1 MGKSKK
7 SSSRLF
13 SVQIIYEMEINGK
26 SFEKIK
32 KRFSEESFFELEEI
46 NDLGK
51 PDINYIERLV
61 KGVSQNQDIIDKI
74 INDYLVGWSLAR
86 IDSLARAILRVSVFE
101 LLDDNNVPEK
111 VVFNEYIEITKFFFD
126 DDEPSFI
133 NAILDTVSKRLAQ
146 KLHLN
151 F

>member
-51 PDINYIERLV
+51 PDINYIEKLV
-61 KGVSQNQDIIDKI
+61 KGVSQNQDKIDKI
-74 INDYLVGWSLAR
+74 IKDNLVGWSLAR

-101 LLDDNNVPEK
+101 LLDDNSVPEK

-133 NAILDTVSKRLAQ
+133 NAILDTVSKNYKGL
-146 KLHLN
+146 
-151 F
+151 

>member
-51 PDINYIERLV
+51 PDINYIEKLV
-61 KGVSQNQDIIDKI
+61 KGVSQNQDKIDKI
-74 INDYLVGWSLAR
+74 IKDNLVGWSLAR

-101 LLDDNNVPEK
+101 LLDDNSVPEK

-133 NAILDTVSKRLAQ
+133 NAILDTISKNYKGL
-146 KLHLN
+146 
-151 F
+151 

>member
-51 PDINYIERLV
+51 PDINYIEKLV
-61 KGVSQNQDIIDKI
+61 KGVSQNQDKIDKI
-74 INDYLVGWSLAR
+74 IKDNLVGWSLAR

-101 LLDDNNVPEK
+101 LLEDNNVPEK

-133 NAILDTVSKRLAQ
+133 NAILDTISKNYKGL
-146 KLHLN
+146 
-151 F
+151 

>member
-13 SVQIIYEMEINGK
+13 SVQILYEMEINGK
-26 SFEKIK
+26 SFENIK

-51 PDINYIERLV
+51 PNFDYIEELV
-61 KGVSQNQDIIDKI
+61 KGVSQNQNKIDKI
-74 INDYLVGWSLAR
+74 INDNLVGWSLER

-101 LLDDNNVPEK
+101 LLDNNRVPEK

-133 NAILDTVSKRLAQ
+133 NAILDTISKNYKGL
-146 KLHLN
+146 
-151 F
+151 

>member
-13 SVQIIYEMEINGK
+13 SVQILYEMELNGK
-26 SFEKIK
+26 SFENIK

-51 PDINYIERLV
+51 PNFDYIEELV
-61 KGVSQNQDIIDKI
+61 KGVSQNQNKIDKI
-74 INDYLVGWSLAR
+74 INDNLVGWSLER

-101 LLDDNNVPEK
+101 LLDNNNVPEK

-126 DDEPSFI
+126 ADEPSFI
-133 NAILDTVSKRLAQ
+133 NAVLDTVSKNY
-146 KLHLN
+146 KG

>member
-13 SVQIIYEMEINGK
+13 SVQILYEMEINGK

-51 PDINYIERLV
+51 PNFNYIEKLV
-61 KGVSQNQDIIDKI
+61 KGVSQNQDKIDTIIKE
-74 INDYLVGWSLAR
+74 NLVGWSLAR

-111 VVFNEYIEITKFFFD
+111 VVFNEYIEIAKFFFD
-126 DDEPSFI
+126 GDEPSFI
-133 NAILDTVSKRLAQ
+133 NAILDTVSKNYKGL
-146 KLHLN
+146 
-151 F
+151 

>member
-13 SVQIIYEMEINGK
+13 SVQILYEMEINGK
-26 SFEKIK
+26 SFENIK

-51 PDINYIERLV
+51 PNFDYIEELV
-61 KGVSQNQDIIDKI
+61 KGVSQNQNKIDKI
-74 INDYLVGWSLAR
+74 INDNLVGWSLER

-101 LLDDNNVPEK
+101 LLDNNSVPEK

-126 DDEPSFI
+126 ADEPSFI
-133 NAILDTVSKRLAQ
+133 NAVLDTVSKNY
-146 KLHLN
+146 KG

>member
-32 KRFSEESFFELEEI
+32 KRFSEESFFELEKI

-51 PDINYIERLV
+51 PDINYIEKLV
-61 KGVSQNQDIIDKI
+61 KGVSQNQNKIDKI
-74 INDYLVGWSLAR
+74 IKDNLVGWSLAR

-101 LLDDNNVPEK
+101 LLDDNSVPEK

-133 NAILDTVSKRLAQ
+133 NAILDTVSKNYKGL
-146 KLHLN
+146 
-151 F
+151 

>member
-61 KGVSQNQDIIDKI
+61 KGVSQNQDKIDKI
-74 INDYLVGWSLAR
+74 IKDNLVGWSLAR

-101 LLDDNNVPEK
+101 LLEDNNVPEK

-133 NAILDTVSKRLAQ
+133 NAILDTISKNYKGL
-146 KLHLN
+146 
-151 F
+151 

>member
-32 KRFSEESFFELEEI
+32 KRFSEVSFFELEEI

-74 INDYLVGWSLAR
+74 INDNLVGWSLAR

-133 NAILDTVSKRLAQ
+133 NAILDTISKNYKGL
-146 KLHLN
+146 
-151 F
+151 

>member
-13 SVQIIYEMEINGK
+13 SVQILYEMELNGK
-26 SFEKIK
+26 SFENIK

-51 PDINYIERLV
+51 PNFDYIEELV
-61 KGVSQNQDIIDKI
+61 KGVSQNQNKIDKI
-74 INDYLVGWSLAR
+74 INDNLVGWSLER

-101 LLDDNNVPEK
+101 LLDNNNVPEK
-111 VVFNEYIEITKFFFD
+111 VVFNEYIEIAKFFFD
-126 DDEPSFI
+126 ADEPSFI
-133 NAILDTVSKRLAQ
+133 NAVLDTVSKNY
-146 KLHLN
+146 KG

>member
-51 PDINYIERLV
+51 PDINYIEKLV
-61 KGVSQNQDIIDKI
+61 KGVSQNQDKIDTIIKD
-74 INDYLVGWSLAR
+74 NLVGWSLSR

-133 NAILDTVSKRLAQ
+133 NAILDTISKNYKGL
-146 KLHLN
+146 
-151 F
+151 

>member
-32 KRFSEESFFELEEI
+32 KRFSEESFFELEKI

-51 PDINYIERLV
+51 PDINYIEKLV
-61 KGVSQNQDIIDKI
+61 KGVSQNQDKIDKI
-74 INDYLVGWSLAR
+74 IKDNLVGWSLAR

-101 LLDDNNVPEK
+101 LLDDNSVPEK

-133 NAILDTVSKRLAQ
+133 NAILDTVSKNYKGL
-146 KLHLN
+146 
-151 F
+151 

>member
-51 PDINYIERLV
+51 PDINYIEKLV
-61 KGVSQNQDIIDKI
+61 KGVSQNQDKIDKI
-74 INDYLVGWSLAR
+74 IKDNLVGWSLAR
-86 IDSLARAILRVSVFE
+86 INSLARAILRVSVFE
-101 LLDDNNVPEK
+101 LLDDNSVPEK

-133 NAILDTVSKRLAQ
+133 NAILDTVSKNYKGL
-146 KLHLN
+146 
-151 F
+151 

>member
-51 PDINYIERLV
+51 PDINYIEKLV
-61 KGVSQNQDIIDKI
+61 KGVSQNQDKIDKI
-74 INDYLVGWSLAR
+74 IKDNLVGWSLAR

-133 NAILDTVSKRLAQ
+133 NAILDTISKNYKGL
-146 KLHLN
+146 
-151 F
+151 

>member
-1 MGKSKK
+1 
-7 SSSRLF
+7 
-13 SVQIIYEMEINGK
+13 MEINGK

-51 PDINYIERLV
+51 PDINYIEKLV
-61 KGVSQNQDIIDKI
+61 KGVSQNQDKIDKI
-74 INDYLVGWSLAR
+74 IKDNLVGWSLAR

-133 NAILDTVSKRLAQ
+133 NAILDTISKNYKGL
-146 KLHLN
+146 
-151 F
+151 

>member
-51 PDINYIERLV
+51 PDINYIEKLV
-61 KGVSQNQDIIDKI
+61 KGVSQNQDKIDKI
-74 INDYLVGWSLAR
+74 IKDNLVGWSLAR
-86 IDSLARAILRVSVFE
+86 INSLARAILRVSVFE
-101 LLDDNNVPEK
+101 LLDDNGVPEK

-133 NAILDTVSKRLAQ
+133 NAILDTVSKNYKGL
-146 KLHLN
+146 
-151 F
+151 

>member
-51 PDINYIERLV
+51 PDINYIEKLV
-61 KGVSQNQDIIDKI
+61 KGVSQNQDKIDKI
-74 INDYLVGWSLAR
+74 IKDNLVGWSLAR

-101 LLDDNNVPEK
+101 LLDDNNVPKK
-111 VVFNEYIEITKFFFD
+111 VVFNEYIEIAKFFFD
-126 DDEPSFI
+126 ADEPSFI
-133 NAILDTVSKRLAQ
+133 NAFLDTVSKNYKGL
-146 KLHLN
+146 
-151 F
+151 

>member
-32 KRFSEESFFELEEI
+32 KRFSEESFFELEKI

-51 PDINYIERLV
+51 PDIKYIEKLV
-61 KGVSQNQDIIDKI
+61 KGVSQNQDKIDKI
-74 INDYLVGWSLAR
+74 IKDNLVGWSLVR

-133 NAILDTVSKRLAQ
+133 NAILDTISKIYKGL
-146 KLHLN
+146 
-151 F
+151 

>member
-13 SVQIIYEMEINGK
+13 SVQILYEMEINGK
-26 SFEKIK
+26 SFENIK

-51 PDINYIERLV
+51 PNFNYIEELV
-61 KGVSQNQDIIDKI
+61 KGVSKNQNKIDKI
-74 INDYLVGWSLAR
+74 INDNLVGWSLER

-101 LLDDNNVPEK
+101 LLDNNNVPEK

-126 DDEPSFI
+126 ADEPSFI
-133 NAILDTVSKRLAQ
+133 NAVLDTVSKNY
-146 KLHLN
+146 KG

>member
-51 PDINYIERLV
+51 PNFNYIEKLV
-61 KGVSQNQDIIDKI
+61 KGVSQNQDKIDTIIKD
-74 INDYLVGWSLAR
+74 NLVGWSLAR

-111 VVFNEYIEITKFFFD
+111 VVFNEYIEIAKFFFD
-126 DDEPSFI
+126 ADEPSFI
-133 NAILDTVSKRLAQ
+133 NAILDTVSKNYKGL
-146 KLHLN
+146 
-151 F
+151 

>member
-51 PDINYIERLV
+51 PNFNYIEKLV
-61 KGVSQNQDIIDKI
+61 KGVSQNQDKIDKI
-74 INDYLVGWSLAR
+74 IKDNLVGWSLAR

-101 LLDDNNVPEK
+101 LLDDNNVPKK
-111 VVFNEYIEITKFFFD
+111 VVFNEYIEIAKFFFD
-126 DDEPSFI
+126 ADEPSFI
-133 NAILDTVSKRLAQ
+133 NAILDTVSKNYKGL
-146 KLHLN
+146 
-151 F
+151 

>member
-51 PDINYIERLV
+51 PNVNYIEKLV
-61 KGVSQNQDIIDKI
+61 KGVSQNQDKIDMIIKD
-74 INDYLVGWSLAR
+74 NLVGWSLVR

-133 NAILDTVSKRLAQ
+133 NAILDTISKNYKGL
-146 KLHLN
+146 
-151 F
+151 

>member
-61 KGVSQNQDIIDKI
+61 KGVSQNQDKIDTIIKD
-74 INDYLVGWSLAR
+74 NLVGWSLAR

-133 NAILDTVSKRLAQ
+133 NAILDTISKNYKGL
-146 KLHLN
+146 
-151 F
+151 

>member
-51 PDINYIERLV
+51 PDINYIEKLV
-61 KGVSQNQDIIDKI
+61 KGVSQNQNKIDKI
-74 INDYLVGWSLAR
+74 IKDNLVGWSLAR

-133 NAILDTVSKRLAQ
+133 NAILDTISKNYKGL
-146 KLHLN
+146 
-151 F
+151 